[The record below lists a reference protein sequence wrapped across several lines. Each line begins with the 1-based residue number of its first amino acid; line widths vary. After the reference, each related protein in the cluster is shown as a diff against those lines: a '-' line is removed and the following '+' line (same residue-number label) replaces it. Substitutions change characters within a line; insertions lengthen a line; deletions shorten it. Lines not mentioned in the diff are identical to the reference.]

1 MKHYPFYTESGKGW
15 KNSIRHNLSLNKC
28 FVKAPRTV
36 DDPGKGSY
44 WSIADGYEDQ
54 ATSIKLKSGKRVLR
68 MNRPKNHRGGP
79 LPPGMHTMPVNGS
92 TPSQFDAS
100 LFSSFSVGSLSP
112 FAGSDGAMPLQSK
125 AIYEHQNA
133 PGPPP
138 LSSYGAAGGATAA
151 APPPAAP
158 LAAASGATKKSK
170 SKSKSKSTKKAG
182 HFAIP
187 NMHSIVTP
195 KGQNKRGS
203 KLKGG
208 RQNYASPLRQAQ
220 MREPSTGLTPKHG
233 IMLGGTGLTPQKHG
247 GSGMSVSF
255 SSFPFPL
262 VSLFP

>member
-15 KNSIRHNLSLNKC
+15 KNSIRHAVSLNKC

-68 MNRPKNHRGGP
+68 MNRPKGHRGGP
-79 LPPGMHTMPVNGS
+79 LPPGVHMMPVGGS
-92 TPSQFDAS
+92 MPSQFDGLTGS
-100 LFSSFSVGSLSP
+100 PSDGLFFTMNSLSP
-112 FAGSDGAMPLQSK
+112 FAPEETMALQSK
-125 AIYEHQNA
+125 TIYDDQAA

-138 LSSYGAAGGATAA
+138 LASFASEGGVRAAAAAAAPSTAA
-151 APPPAAP
+151 AAAAAAAP
-158 LAAASGATKKSK
+158 TGAAKKSK
-170 SKSKSKSTKKAG
+170 SKSSKKAG
-182 HFAIP
+182 QFAVP
-187 NMHSIVTP
+187 NMNSIVTP

-203 KLKGG
+203 QLKGA
-208 RQNYASPLRQAQ
+208 RQTFASPLRQAQ

-247 GSGMSVSF
+247 GSGM
-255 SSFPFPL
+255 
-262 VSLFP
+262 